1 MQFRSV
7 SAVVL
12 ALPLLAVAVVA
23 AAVVVVD
30 GDHQDR
36 QRQEVQPV
44 APRVLV
50 VAQLPRLQAQEVHL
64 AIVVEK
70 SAEQRCQTAP

>member
-12 ALPLLAVAVVA
+12 ALPLLVVVVAAVAVVE
-23 AAVVVVD
+23 
-30 GDHQDR
+30 GGHQDR
-36 QRQEVQPV
+36 QRQEAQPV

-50 VAQLPRLQAQEVHL
+50 VVLLPRLQAQELHL
-64 AIVVEK
+64 AVVVEK